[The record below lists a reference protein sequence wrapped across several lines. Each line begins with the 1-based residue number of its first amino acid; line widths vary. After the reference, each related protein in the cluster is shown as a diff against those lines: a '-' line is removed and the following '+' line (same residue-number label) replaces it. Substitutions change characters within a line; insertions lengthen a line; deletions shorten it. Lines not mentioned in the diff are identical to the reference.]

1 MHCHQSL
8 LNSFSQAAI
17 RNYRGLRAPA
27 GLHPNHRNRD
37 AYTVSV
43 SRVTADNEE
52 LLSNK
57 QARIAVFVSLVHDL
71 KS

>member
-1 MHCHQSL
+1 MVYTQNIVIVTPTQYQS
-8 LNSFSQAAI
+8 A
-17 RNYRGLRAPA
+17 
-27 GLHPNHRNRD
+27 
-37 AYTVSV
+37 
-43 SRVTADNEE
+43 VTTKNEE